1 MIIHSVECLSM
12 PSAFRDWDM
21 DNGSVEDHKCRHKK
35 VLLEMLLTI
44 FVRFIIHAIML
55 VPVIFTGKNYSSCSK
70 SNEWNSLAMK
80 IWERHGFL
88 EVTVGYFPE
97 ELAAYEIATTM
108 VRIVV
113 FLFPVLTFL
122 EFLLYWTYQQWVIL
136 FEPLYGSVIP
146 NFCFVSILVS
156 SLAWNSPGEQVFWI
170 FTGVQVM
177 LLYLQSS
184 DSCEHWNV
192 NILL

>member
-1 MIIHSVECLSM
+1 MHIWKFSVGEYFFWFGILSLVHSYFNLVIKVACSSKFRQSTVLQMIIHSVECLSM

-55 VPVIFTGKNYSSCSK
+55 VPVIFTGKNYPSCSN
-70 SNEWNSLAMK
+70 SSEWNSLAMK

-88 EVTVGYFPE
+88 EVTVGYFPG
-97 ELAAYEIATTM
+97 ELIAYGTATTM

-113 FLFPVLTFL
+113 ILFPALTFL
-122 EFLLYWTYQQWVIL
+122 EFLLYWTYQQWVRCL
-136 FEPLYGSVIP
+136 
-146 NFCFVSILVS
+146 SI
-156 SLAWNSPGEQVFWI
+156 WNI
-170 FTGVQVM
+170 
-177 LLYLQSS
+177 
-184 DSCEHWNV
+184 
-192 NILL
+192 